1 MELRPDLRLVI
12 ASLTG
17 GGSERVCQVLANEW
31 AARGLKVEILT
42 VKAEGEFLGL
52 LHPAVV
58 VRSAHAARTR
68 GALWW
73 LRRELVRWPGVPAL
87 LFGFDFG
94 FALGAMKR
102 LGALSV
108 PLIYREGSFPEHNVP
123 ASAQWGYRWAVNG
136 VDAVVAQTEAARE
149 SLTRLGV
156 DRGKT
161 VVIWNPLP
169 EARREPAGW
178 NRGENGL
185 TVLAAGRLSPEK
197 GFLRLIEAFAGLV
210 RSRPEARLI
219 IAGQGR
225 QKAELVAAAERCGVA
240 AAVSFP
246 GFIADIRPLYRTAQV
261 FVLSSHYEGQPNVL
275 LEALREGC
283 RPVAAGGAGVRETL
297 GSLGLG
303 GCWLENE
310 RFGLDFP
317 VAVDRAL
324 ALTNEQLRHALGELA
339 LRTSPARVSD
349 SYAAVARAV
358 RASRP

>member
-17 GGSERVCQVLANEW
+17 GGSERVCQVLASEW
-31 AARGLKVEILT
+31 AARGLRVEILV

-58 VRSAHAARTR
+58 VRSARAARTR

-102 LGALSV
+102 LGVLPV
-108 PLIYREGSFPEHNVP
+108 PLVYREGSFPEHNVP
-123 ASAQWGYRWAVNG
+123 TRAHWGYRWGVNG

-149 SLTRLGV
+149 SLARLGV

-161 VVIWNPLP
+161 VVVWNPLP
-169 EARREPAGW
+169 EARHEPAGW
-178 NRGENGL
+178 NRAASGVTL
-185 TVLAAGRLSPEK
+185 LAAGRLSPEK
-197 GFLRLIEAFAGLV
+197 GFLRLIEAFAGLA
-210 RSRPEARLI
+210 RTRPDARLI

-225 QKAELVAAAERCGVA
+225 QRDELIAAAERCGVA

-246 GFIADIRPLYRTAQV
+246 GFISDIRPLYRTAQL

-310 RFGLDFP
+310 RFGMDFP
-317 VAVDRAL
+317 AAVERAAML
-324 ALTNEQLRHALGELA
+324 SDEQLRHALGELA
-339 LRTSPARVSD
+339 RRTAPNRVSD
-349 SYAAVARAV
+349 SYSAIARAV